1 MQEKSR
7 EQKLRRAA
15 KRQGLIA
22 QKGRSE
28 PYGWWIIDASTN
40 TVCAGALPTPFSLS
54 LEEAEAYIFGSDG
67 GND

>member
-22 QKGRSE
+22 QKGRGADD
-28 PYGWWIIDASTN
+28 GWWIIDASTN

-54 LEEAEAYIFGSDG
+54 LEEAEAYVYESD
-67 GND
+67 DE